1 MARDNEPG
9 TPGYGKGKAS
19 GSGKVSPYRP
29 QRTDVSINWRD
40 VDSET
45 LSGCVG
51 AVTNHGDAV
60 LLGRSVDGGVL
71 VLTIC
76 AGGERIKY
84 YARTPA
90 EMTKHMSDILV
101 ALFERTNH

>member
-9 TPGYGKGKAS
+9 APGFGKGKTS
-19 GSGKVSPYRP
+19 GSGKASPYRS
-29 QRTDVSINWRD
+29 QRADVGINWRD

-45 LSGCVG
+45 LCEFAN
-51 AVTNHGDAV
+51 AVTNHGDAA
-60 LLGRSVDGGVL
+60 LIGKSLDGGVL

-76 AGGERIKY
+76 AGSERIKY
-84 YARTPA
+84 YARTGA

-101 ALFERTNH
+101 ALFERSSH